1 MVIRRRAKGYFYVL
15 LGLAYRGLFDM
26 QMPLF
31 MVKCLR
37 SIFNCSGT
45 RNTPLQNP
53 ISDTFHWCITLKTF
67 FKYESVNIENFL
79 DFSVKPLT
87 NQIRVQAK
95 IVGSAESFADY
106 AKSSSVKKGSKSGRR
121 YCWSQI
127 AESCW
132 RISANQ
138 CFSSSF
144 EVEHVRHLWH
154 YPLGKTKA

>member
-1 MVIRRRAKGYFYVL
+1 
-15 LGLAYRGLFDM
+15 M

-45 RNTPLQNP
+45 RIYYCKIQFPTRSIDALL
-53 ISDTFHWCITLKTF
+53 LKNF
-67 FKYESVNIENFL
+67 FKYESVNIEIFL

-127 AESCW
+127 AESC
-132 RISANQ
+132 
-138 CFSSSF
+138 
-144 EVEHVRHLWH
+144 
-154 YPLGKTKA
+154 